1 VGAVSRTEA
10 ADPAEIESFPRTP
23 IVEVTDVARAFGGVA
38 ALDGVDLR
46 VNRGDLVGL
55 IGPNGAGKS
64 TLFNAITGVLKP
76 DRGRVVVDGVDVTGR
91 PVHEVAAAGLAR
103 TFQTPR
109 GFRSMTVL
117 QNLTVVPATFRE
129 HLFGAFMPRRADER
143 EARRRADEVLERI
156 GLARLRDASYET
168 LSVGQAHL
176 LEIGRQLMRE
186 VKLLLLDEPTSG
198 VVPSMQDDLADL
210 LRGLNRDGV
219 SIVVVEHNLG
229 FVLPL
234 VSRVHVMDF
243 GRVIRSGPP
252 DEIQRDPAVIAAYL
266 GGEAT

>member
-1 VGAVSRTEA
+1 VSQTEA
-10 ADPAEIESFPRTP
+10 AGRAEVESSRGTP
-23 IVEVTDVARAFGGVA
+23 IVDVTGVARSFGGVA

-46 VNRGDLVGL
+46 VDRGDLVGL

-64 TLFNAITGVLKP
+64 TLFNVITGVLTP
-76 DRGRVVVDGVDVTGR
+76 DSGRVLVDGVDVTGR

-129 HLFGAFMPRRADER
+129 HLFGAFLPRRADER
-143 EARRRADEVLERI
+143 EARRRADEVLGRI
-156 GLARLRDASYET
+156 GLGHLRDVSYES

-176 LEIGRQLMRE
+176 LEIGRQLMRD

-198 VVPSMQDDLADL
+198 VVPSMQDDLAEL
-210 LRGLNRDGV
+210 LRDLNRDGV

-234 VSRVHVMDF
+234 VSLVHVMDF
-243 GRVIRSGPP
+243 GRMIRSGPP

-266 GGEAT
+266 GGETS